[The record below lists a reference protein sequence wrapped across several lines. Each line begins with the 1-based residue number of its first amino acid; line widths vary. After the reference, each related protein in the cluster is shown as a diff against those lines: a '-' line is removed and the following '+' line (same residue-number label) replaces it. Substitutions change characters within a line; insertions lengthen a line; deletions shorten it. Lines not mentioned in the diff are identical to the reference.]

1 MRAISSP
8 EDPVAHNYLGLTYE
22 NLGRQQ
28 EAIAAYKQAIAYKAD
43 YAEAHYNL
51 GLLYVSL
58 GDRNQAEAEYNVLKS
73 LNSDLADVLF
83 RKLNQLN

>member
-1 MRAISSP
+1 LRISA

-51 GLLYVSL
+51 GVLYISL
-58 GDRNQAEAEYNVLKS
+58 GDRSQAEAEYNALKNP
-73 LNSDLADVLF
+73 NSDLADALLK
-83 RKLNQLN
+83 KLNQLN